1 MKKIL
6 LTLCMALSLATVAKA
21 QFFYGIQFGFFT
33 DWGNETN
40 TSSKTSTTGTSSFN
54 YTLKPTV
61 GYYFNDRLMAG
72 VKFVYTS
79 CSTYKGE
86 SSFSPTDLRWI
97 LRNVMMGNGLD
108 SDYMSWNV
116 RPYMRYNV
124 LRLAKDKLKLWVEL
138 NGYIGGKVPRLEN
151 RQLDWN
157 SRSLTYGVQLHPVVS
172 FDITDR
178 FLVYTSLDILSIGY
192 DGSRKLDAAT
202 KQYTGSFYAQLNPLN
217 AIGEALLNIG
227 IQRHF

>member
-1 MKKIL
+1 MKKII
-6 LTLCMALSLATVAKA
+6 LTLCLALSLATVARA

-33 DWGNETN
+33 DWGSE
-40 TSSKTSTTGTSSFN
+40 SSTGQSSGIASAFN
-54 YTLKPTV
+54 YTLKPTI

-79 CSTYKGE
+79 CSTNAGDG
-86 SSFSPTDLRWI
+86 SFSPTNLRWI

-108 SDYMSWNV
+108 SDYMSWKV
-116 RPYMRYNV
+116 RPYMRYNA

-138 NGYIGGKVPRLEN
+138 NGYVGGKVPRLDN
-151 RQLDWN
+151 KKLDWN
-157 SRSLTYGVQLHPVVS
+157 SRSLTYGVQLHPIVS
-172 FDITDR
+172 YDITDK
-178 FLVYTSLDILSIGY
+178 FLVFTSLDILSIGY
-192 DGSRKLDAAT
+192 EGTRKLDAAT
-202 KQYTGSFYAQLNPLN
+202 KSTTGSFYCQLNPLN

>member
-6 LTLCMALSLATVAKA
+6 LTLCLALSLASIAKA

-33 DWGNETN
+33 DWGSET
-40 TSSKTSTTGTSSFN
+40 TKGQTPSAGGSSFN
-54 YTLKPTV
+54 YTLKPTI

-79 CSTYKGE
+79 CSTNVGDG
-86 SSFSPTDLRWI
+86 SFSPTNLRWI

-108 SDYMSWNV
+108 SDYMSWKV

-138 NGYIGGKVPRLEN
+138 NGYIGGKVPRLETKK
-151 RQLDWN
+151 LDWD
-157 SRSLTYGVQLHPVVS
+157 SRSLIYGVQLHPVVT

-178 FLVYTSLDILSIGY
+178 FLVFTSLDILSIGY
-192 DGSRKLDAAT
+192 DGTRKLDTAT
-202 KQYTGSFYAQLNPLN
+202 KQNTGSFYCQLNPLN

>member
-6 LTLCMALSLATVAKA
+6 LTLCLALSLTSVAKA

-33 DWGNETN
+33 DWNN
-40 TSSKTSTTGTSSFN
+40 ASSTSGKSTTVGASSFN

-72 VKFVYTS
+72 VKFIYTS
-79 CSTYKGE
+79 CSTSISDEK
-86 SSFSPTDLRWI
+86 SVPVNLRWI

-108 SDYMSWNV
+108 SDYMSWKV
-116 RPYMRYNV
+116 RPYVRYNLV
-124 LRLAKDKLKLWVEL
+124 RLANDKLKLWVEF
-138 NGYIGGKVPRLEN
+138 NGYFGGKIPRLADKK
-151 RQLDWN
+151 LDWN
-157 SRSLTYGVQLHPVVS
+157 SRSLTYGVQLHPIIS
-172 FDITDR
+172 YDITKK
-178 FLVYTSLDILSIGY
+178 FLVFTSLDILSIGY
-192 DGSRKLDAAT
+192 DGSHYLEDAT
-202 KQYTGSFYAQLNPLN
+202 KQRSGSFYCQLNPLN

>member
-6 LTLCMALSLATVAKA
+6 LALCLALSLTTVAKA

-33 DWGNETN
+33 DWGSET
-40 TSSKTSTTGTSSFN
+40 TKGQSGASSGSSFN
-54 YTLKPTV
+54 YTIKPTV
-61 GYYFNDRLMAG
+61 GYYFNDRMMAG
-72 VKFVYTS
+72 VKFIYTS
-79 CSTYKGE
+79 CSTSIGDG
-86 SSFSPTDLRWI
+86 SFSPTNLRWI

-108 SDYMSWNV
+108 SDYMSWKV

-138 NGYIGGKVPRLEN
+138 NGYVGGKVPRLDN
-151 RQLDWN
+151 KKLDWN
-157 SRSLTYGVQLHPVVS
+157 SRSLTYGVQLHPIVS

-178 FLVYTSLDILSIGY
+178 FLVFTSLDILSIGY
-192 DGSRKLDAAT
+192 DGTRKLDDAT
-202 KQYTGSFYAQLNPLN
+202 KSTTGSFYCQLNPLN

>member
-1 MKKIL
+1 MKRIL
-6 LTLCMALSLATVAKA
+6 LTLCLALSLTSVAKA

-33 DWGNETN
+33 DWGSETN
-40 TSSKTSTTGTSSFN
+40 TSSKTSTAGASQFN
-54 YTLKPTV
+54 YTIKPTL

-72 VKFVYTS
+72 VKFIYTS
-79 CSTYKGE
+79 CSTTKGE
-86 SSFSPTDLRWI
+86 SSMSVTDLRWI

-108 SDYMSWNV
+108 SDYMSWKV

-138 NGYIGGKVPRLEN
+138 NGYVGGKVPRLET
-151 RQLDWN
+151 RKLDWN
-157 SRSLTYGVQLHPVVS
+157 SRSLIYGVQLHPVVT

-178 FLVYTSLDILSIGY
+178 FLVFTSLDILSVGF
-192 DGSRKLDAAT
+192 DGSRKLNDAT
-202 KQYTGSFYAQLNPLN
+202 KQYTGSFYCQLNPLN